1 MTQEVAVS
9 QTARAP
15 VDDGAF
21 KRTIQ
26 LTTRGHQYL
35 KFVDGRLTADG
46 IPEPAGTEYLVPR
59 MEQVGRMFHKNGGPP
74 ETCEPD
80 QIDELNSRIPESD
93 WPIGLDDNPE
103 PPFKVFED
111 IYLVDLR
118 TGASFIFSN
127 CTMGIKIAAEK
138 LASQVQNMRRIR
150 GANVLP
156 VVTISSALMKTRR
169 GQKARPAFDVVRWVG
184 DEEPALKP
192 IKAPTASE
200 IIEDDIPF

>member
-138 LASQVQNMRRIR
+138 TSFPSAEHAQDPRRER
-150 GANVLP
+150 VAGRYHFERADEDSP
-156 VVTISSALMKTRR
+156 
-169 GQKARPAFDVVRWVG
+169 RPKGSPSV
-184 DEEPALKP
+184 
-192 IKAPTASE
+192 
-200 IIEDDIPF
+200 